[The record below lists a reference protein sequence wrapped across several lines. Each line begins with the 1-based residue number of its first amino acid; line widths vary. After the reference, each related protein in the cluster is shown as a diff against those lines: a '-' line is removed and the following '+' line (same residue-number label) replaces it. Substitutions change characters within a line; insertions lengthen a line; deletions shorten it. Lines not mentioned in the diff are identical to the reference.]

1 MKDFDLKKY
10 LTEGRLL
17 QEEYED
23 SLSPDTMKTLKQK
36 SASSAK
42 DMLDGKSF
50 MEASMK
56 SMEYLQKV
64 MNIEK
69 PYRKELEDLAL
80 KVIYEEFPIVK
91 QAGIRIEAQ
100 LVDPEGLNMEQSDSE
115 EEIDIPSLDKMKI
128 DKRRLINSITQG
140 ASIRGTKAYYWFK
153 DKIDEINP
161 SLIDDY
167 NELLKVSYGIYDDDE
182 AIAMMMAMLSQ
193 NQGSQGG
200 ESEAEFDEE
209 TDTLTIRAKALIFPI
224 LIHEIIKGLYEIV
237 SLQGFTGDKEKNK
250 DIVQKVDKTS
260 NEPEDLRYGKFIYDA
275 LRDQV
280 KDISK
285 KELYF
290 AEIYKL
296 ENEEFIEFIENSIND
311 KLTSA
316 QKRFSD
322 ETNELIKNM

>member
-17 QEEYED
+17 QEAYED

-56 SMEYLQKV
+56 SMGYLQKV

>member
-10 LTEGRLL
+10 LTEGKLL
-17 QEEYED
+17 QEAYED

>member
-17 QEEYED
+17 QEAYED

>member
-1 MKDFDLKKY
+1 MEEFDLKKY
-10 LTEGRLL
+10 IIEGKLL
-17 QEEYED
+17 KEAYED

-50 MEASMK
+50 MEASME

-64 MNIEK
+64 MSIEK

-80 KVIYEEFPIVK
+80 KVIYEEFPIVQ
-91 QAGIRIEAQ
+91 QAGIKIEAQ
-100 LVDPEGLNMEQSDSE
+100 LVDPGSLNMKQDDSE
-115 EEIDIPSLDKMKI
+115 EEVDSSSLDKMKI

-209 TDTLTIRAKALIFPI
+209 TDTLTVRAKALIFPI

-250 DIVQKVDKTS
+250 NIVKTVDKTT

-285 KELYF
+285 RELYF

-296 ENEEFIEFIENSIND
+296 ENEEFIEFIENSINN
-311 KLTSA
+311 KLTPA

>member
-1 MKDFDLKKY
+1 
-10 LTEGRLL
+10 
-17 QEEYED
+17 
-23 SLSPDTMKTLKQK
+23 MKTLKQK